1 MRILDF
7 RAGAA
12 DGVPCVIALGGFD
25 GMHLGHRRLLAETVK
40 LAKTC
45 DAEPCVFT
53 FSDLSFKGMPQL
65 LSTEEKY
72 AKMEKLGI
80 RRVFVATFEEVRR
93 LSPWSFFLRLSQT
106 ARLRGLVCGFNFR
119 FGAGGVGTPGTLTAL
134 AQNAGVPTV
143 VVPPVSLDGVTVS
156 STAVRAALTDGRP
169 EKAAVL
175 LGEPYVL
182 CGTVVHGKGLG
193 HTLSFPTLNLP
204 LDPHL
209 LVPRKG
215 VYLTVCHA
223 DGTHYPAVSNIG
235 VRPTVE
241 KNASP
246 NCESHLLIGEG
257 DLYGRRIRVSL
268 LRFLRDELPFSDT
281 RILQQQV
288 ARDTEYARA
297 WFSANPEAVEEN

>member
-25 GMHLGHRRLLAETVK
+25 GMHIGHKRLLAEAVK
-40 LAKTC
+40 LAATC

-65 LSTEEKY
+65 LSTEDKY
-72 AKMEKLGI
+72 AKMEAAGI
-80 RRVFVATFEEVRR
+80 RRVYVATFDDVRR
-93 LSPWSFFLRLSQT
+93 LSPWEFFLRLSQT

-143 VVPPVSLDGVTVS
+143 VVPPVSLDGMTVS
-156 STAVRAALTDGRP
+156 STAVRTALTDGRP
-169 EKAAVL
+169 EKAAAL
-175 LGEPYVL
+175 LGGPYTL
-182 CGTVVHGKGLG
+182 SGNVVHGKGLG
-193 HTLSFPTLNLP
+193 HTLSFATLNLP

-215 VYLTVCHA
+215 VYLTVCRT
-223 DGTHYPAVSNIG
+223 DGTNYPAVSNIG

-246 NCESHLLIGEG
+246 NCECHLLTEVGE
-257 DLYGRRIRVSL
+257 LYGHRLQVSL
-268 LRFLRDELPFSDT
+268 LRFLRDELPFSDVRT
-281 RILQQQV
+281 LQQQV
-288 ARDTEYARA
+288 ARDTGYARA
-297 WFSANPEAVEEN
+297 WFAANPEALE